1 MAKSSN
7 TGEPKARRTPA
18 RRRTDKAQPAVPAP
32 ITEMATPSAPGEV
45 ATAPGTV
52 EPALMTEPAS
62 VAAMAVIGDTSGTT
76 REALRVAGPNLEEI
90 ERRAYELYL
99 ERGGQDGRD
108 LEDWLEAER
117 QLKGR

>member
-7 TGEPKARRTPA
+7 TGEPKARRTPT
-18 RRRTDKAQPAVPAP
+18 RRRTDKAQPVSAP
-32 ITEMATPSAPGEV
+32 VSEMAPPSAPEEV
-45 ATAPGTV
+45 ATAPGATHA
-52 EPALMTEPAS
+52 PMTEPAS
-62 VAAMAVIGDTSGTT
+62 MHPMAVIGDTSGTT
-76 REALRVAGPNLEEI
+76 REDLRVADPNRAEI
-90 ERRAYELYL
+90 KRRAYELYL